1 MRIRFAVC
9 EDEKDAAEVL
19 NGYIDTLCASLGEE
33 AQIFVFNS
41 GEELLE
47 NYPEKLDILLLDI
60 KMGELDGIETAKKIR
75 EQKKDVCIIFIT
87 SMAQYAIEGYRVRA
101 FSFLT
106 KPVQY
111 EDFRIEVTA
120 AIKKLKEAR
129 GKELLIREGQKVY
142 RVRSASIYYI
152 EVQNHKVILHLKDR
166 ALSFH
171 GKISGLEEELKGWG
185 FGRCHVAFLVSFRYV
200 ASVSAESLTLHNGE
214 QIPVSR
220 NRKKEFLKG
229 MAEYLGGTV

>member
-1 MRIRFAVC
+1 MRVRIAVC

-19 NGYIDTLCASLGEE
+19 RSYIDTLCTALGEE
-33 AQIFVFNS
+33 AEIFFFNS
-41 GEELLE
+41 GEKLLE

-60 KMGELDGIETAKKIR
+60 KMGEMDGIETAKRIR
-75 EQKKDVCIIFIT
+75 EQKKEVCIIFIT

-120 AIKKLKEAR
+120 AIKKLKETR

-142 RVRSASIYYI
+142 RVKTASIYYI
-152 EVQNHKVILHLKDR
+152 EVQNHKVIMHLKDR
-166 ALSFH
+166 RLSFS
-171 GKISGLEEELKGWG
+171 GKLSSLEEELKGWG
-185 FGRCHVAFLVSFRYV
+185 FGRCHVAFLVSFKYV
-200 ASVSAESLTLHNGE
+200 ISVSAESLTLQNGE

-220 NRKKEFLKG
+220 NRKKEFMKA
-229 MAEYLGGTV
+229 MAEYLGGNV

>member
-1 MRIRFAVC
+1 MKVRFAVC
-9 EDEKDAAEVL
+9 EDEKDAAEIL
-19 NGYIDTLCASLGEE
+19 NGYINTLCTALGEE
-33 AQIFVFNS
+33 SETLFFKS

-120 AIKKLKEAR
+120 AIKKLKEAG
-129 GKELLIREGQKVY
+129 GKELMIREGQKVY
-142 RVRSASIYYI
+142 RVRTVSIYYI
-152 EVQNHKVILHLKDR
+152 EVQNHKVIMHLKDR
-166 ALSFH
+166 RLSF
-171 GKISGLEEELKGWG
+171 SGNLSSLEEELKGWG
-185 FGRCHVAFLVSFRYV
+185 FGRCHVSFLVSYKYV
-200 ASVSAESLTLHNGE
+200 ASLSAESLTLQNGE

-220 NRKKEFLKG
+220 SRKKEFMKG
-229 MAEYLGGTV
+229 MAKYLGGNV